1 MKSQNEMVLAHL
13 EHYGDINPRTALK
26 EYGIMRLGARIY
38 DLRASLGQNRIR
50 TQKVT
55 KKNRF
60 GKNTTFANYILKC
73 H

>member
-13 EHYGDINPRTALK
+13 EHYGEINPRRALSR
-26 EYGIMRLGARIY
+26 YGIMRLGARIY
-38 DLRASLGQNRIR
+38 DLRAVLGKDCIR

-60 GKNTTFANYILKC
+60 GRNTTFANYIYD